1 MEFLTYNFNRENN
14 TFPLNILM
22 QTATSAQEGFQ
33 TVGENYKVVNLPFD
47 PTTAFHEYRID
58 FHADF
63 VTFYADGQ
71 VLAQMPTSSTLSS
84 PGHLILRNWS
94 NGNPGWSHGPP
105 ATDAPMTVSYV
116 KAYFNSS
123 DSSRQSSYAS
133 RCKDTTTTN
142 AICAIPEQTV
152 APNGDA
158 AQTYFFTN
166 YSNSTQGQIVSS
178 GATSGV
184 SLYRL
189 VALLAILA
197 TSVIVQAI

>member
-1 MEFLTYNFNRENN
+1 MEFLTYNFNKENN

-22 QTATSAQEGFQ
+22 QTATSAQQGFQ

-58 FHADF
+58 FHPDV
-63 VTFYADGQ
+63 VTFYADGK
-71 VLAQMPTSSTLSS
+71 VLAEMPTSSTLSS

-123 DSSRQSSYAS
+123 DSSRQSSYTS

-142 AICAIPEQTV
+142 AVCAIPEQTV
-152 APNGDA
+152 APDGAD

-166 YSNSTQGQIVSS
+166 YSNSTRGQIISS
-178 GATSGV
+178 GAISGA
-184 SLYRL
+184 SFYRRM
-189 VALLAILA
+189 ALIFLLA
-197 TSVIVQAI
+197 TSVAVQVI